1 MPPYKAPSFADRQ
14 AAAAAARD
22 KAIAKLKARPAPD
35 PEVLEARRV
44 AAERKRIAAEEAR
57 AAKEAAKEAA
67 KAEAEAAV
75 IAAAEAKLQAE
86 ADAKA
91 ERDRRYAARKAGKSG
106 KGRR

>member
-35 PEVLEARRV
+35 PEVLEARRL
-44 AAERKRIAAEEAR
+44 AAERKSIAAEEAR
-57 AAKEAAKEAA
+57 AAKEAAREAA

-75 IAAAEAKLQAE
+75 IAAAEAVLAAE
-86 ADAKA
+86 AEAKA
-91 ERDRRYAARKAGKSG
+91 ERDRRYAARKAGG
-106 KGRR
+106 KGRK

>member
-35 PEVLEARRV
+35 PEVLEARRL

-57 AAKEAAKEAA
+57 AAKEAAREAA
-67 KAEAEAAV
+67 KAEAAAAIIAAEEAA
-75 IAAAEAKLQAE
+75 IAAEKE
-86 ADAKA
+86 AKA
-91 ERDRRYAARKAGKSG
+91 ERDRRYAARKAGK
-106 KGRR
+106 GRK